1 MPLSGIDIIGNTKPM
16 QRKNSFDPETVR
28 KIKSSF
34 KWALS
39 PAVCAAIINL
49 ATSVPTT
56 TWWGVAIIYV
66 VPIIINAAKE
76 WANGE

>member
-1 MPLSGIDIIGNTKPM
+1 MNSLAPVQIKY
-16 QRKNSFDPETVR
+16 SFDPETKR
-28 KIKSSF
+28 KIKASL

-39 PAVCAAIINL
+39 PAVVVALVNL

-56 TWWGVAIIYV
+56 TWWGLAIVYV
-66 VPIIINAAKE
+66 VPIAINALKE

>member
-1 MPLSGIDIIGNTKPM
+1 MNSLAPVQI
-16 QRKNSFDPETVR
+16 RYSFDLETKR
-28 KIKSSF
+28 KIKASL

-39 PAVCAAIINL
+39 PAVVVALVNL

-56 TWWGVAIIYV
+56 TWWGLAIVYV
-66 VPIIINAAKE
+66 VPIAINALKE

>member
-1 MPLSGIDIIGNTKPM
+1 MNSLAPVQI
-16 QRKNSFDPETVR
+16 RYSFDPETKR
-28 KIKSSF
+28 KIKASL

-39 PAVCAAIINL
+39 PAVVVALVNL

-56 TWWGVAIIYV
+56 TWWGLAIVYV
-66 VPIIINAAKE
+66 VPIAINALKE

>member
-1 MPLSGIDIIGNTKPM
+1 MNSLAPVQIKY
-16 QRKNSFDPETVR
+16 SFDPETKR

-39 PAVCAAIINL
+39 PAMVVALVNL
-49 ATSVPTT
+49 ATSVPAT
-56 TWWGVAIIYV
+56 TWWSVAIVYV
-66 VPIIINAAKE
+66 VPVVINALKE